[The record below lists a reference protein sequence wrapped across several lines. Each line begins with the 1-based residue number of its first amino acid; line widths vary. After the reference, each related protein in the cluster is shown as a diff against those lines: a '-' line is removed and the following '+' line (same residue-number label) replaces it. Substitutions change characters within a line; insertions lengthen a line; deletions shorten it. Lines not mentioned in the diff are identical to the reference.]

1 MKINKELFK
10 QQYQSLTGDPFS
22 KQLPDTFYDLLDAQ
36 SDPDDFNTDLEAL
49 LLTSQSLIAL
59 ETGLHTEFLET
70 FKPAASHISAIFLGH
85 VKVKGDFY
93 ADSHTYILGNLE
105 VSGVIYG
112 NIHCILAVAGN
123 ITCSGMLLCR
133 SYLFTTGA
141 ITVKQCFLGI
151 TYGFAMIKENMTTP
165 VYIQDRSWIN
175 CDVKEHPALIEEPS
189 LEKISAHH
197 IIDEDHLTS
206 EELQTRLVALFG
218 TEPVIIDQNGDWQ
231 FEDLF
236 AWISKQAHTDN
247 LL

>member
-1 MKINKELFK
+1 MNINKELFK
-10 QQYQSLTGDPFS
+10 QQYQSLTGKPFS

-36 SDPDDFNTDLEAL
+36 FDPDEFNTGLEAL
-49 LLTSQSLIAL
+49 LLTSQSLVAQ
-59 ETGLHTEFLET
+59 ETGLHTEFPET
-70 FKPAASHISAIFLGH
+70 YRPAASHISGIFLGH
-85 VKVKGDFY
+85 VKVQGDFY

-112 NIHCILAVAGN
+112 NIHGILAVAGN
-123 ITCSGMLLCR
+123 ITCSGMYLFR

-151 TYGFAMIKENMTTP
+151 TYGFAMIKGIMTTP

-175 CDVKEHPALIEEPS
+175 CDVTEHPALLEEPS
-189 LEKISAHH
+189 LEKISAQH
-197 IIDEDHLTS
+197 IIDIDQLNGK
-206 EELQTRLVALFG
+206 ELQAQLVALFG
-218 TEPVIIDQNGDWQ
+218 TEPVIMDQNGDWQ

-236 AWISKQAHTDN
+236 AWISKQAHTGD